1 MKKLILL
8 LLILLS
14 AFSAYAVE
22 GALKGK
28 FTVNADGDQVVFSQ
42 GNLQYHIGTKTFRFA
57 ENQWNYVGK
66 IKFEWDTDTYGNI
79 YENGVKCHNDLEADS
94 TYASWIDLF
103 AWGSG
108 NNPAINRSFDE
119 ELDDVEYQ
127 EWGANPISN
136 GGNTANR
143 WRTLTEQEW
152 AYIVFFRPNA
162 GNRFA
167 YAIVNGVKG
176 LILLPD
182 NWTTPQHITL
192 NTGGASGMFYIKQF
206 DEDDSWY
213 EGISA
218 KNYWYDRNAKQN
230 PETYKNH
237 FSDNVYTAEQWTKLE
252 ANGAIFLPRAGE
264 RWKGYVSGVEWGCG
278 YYYSSTKEYYTYSDA
293 EEKISIPFAWAL
305 EFVNDLTEQHMQSLT
320 THALSVR
327 LIRDKN
333 IARADLHAAI
343 MASYDYSTTIFTA
356 YPDIEKKLHNL
367 TESYVYTYSDVAHS
381 TFDQYEEATDA
392 IYKAMDEAKLE
403 VAKEE
408 ARKELRNAIA
418 TAQKYY
424 NTNSDNADYA
434 ANAAALKHAIDE
446 ATYIADLS
454 DASKEYIENG
464 QKVLNNELEKAK
476 NEIAEKLAANKA
488 AFDKEKTEQM
498 AAIDALAKD
507 GDSENCQALIAG
519 AKAAIEAMKYD
530 ETKTLDANKEQLQ
543 PIVDKLKADLE
554 KQRALEELQK
564 SKENLTETVAQAQKY
579 YDDIKNNTDYADVS
593 TALQAAV
600 KSAEETL
607 NKSDATKEELDA
619 ANETLEADLQK
630 AKDEVAKIEAEKLL
644 QESKQ
649 ALSDSIAAA
658 NAILDAI
665 GENEE
670 YADLIAEMRAVV
682 DAAQAVLDN
691 PESTQEEID
700 AAIEQLARA
709 AAKARA
715 SIGTHEDI
723 DQIVNDKMRKYENE
737 KIIIGG
743 QLLILRNGKTYT
755 VLGQE
760 VK

>member
-8 LLILLS
+8 SSILLS

-28 FTVNADGDQVVFSQ
+28 FTVNADGEQVVFSQ
-42 GNLQYHIGTKTFRFA
+42 GNLQYHIGTNTWRFA

-66 IKFEWDTDTYGNI
+66 IKSKWDTDVYGNI
-79 YENGVKCHNDLEADS
+79 YENGVKCHNDLEEDS

-108 NNPAINRSFDE
+108 NNPASNPSFDA

-192 NTGGASGMFYIKQF
+192 STGGASGMFYIKQF

-230 PETYKNH
+230 PEAYKNH
-237 FSDNVYTAEQWTKLE
+237 FFDNVYTAEQWTKLE
-252 ANGAIFLPRAGE
+252 ANGAIFLPGAGE
-264 RWKGYVSGVEWGCG
+264 RWKGYVSGVEEGCG
-278 YYYSSTKEYYTYSDA
+278 YYHSSTKEYYTYSDA

-333 IARADLHAAI
+333 IARADLHTAI
-343 MASYDYSTTIFTA
+343 MASYDYGTTIFDD

-424 NTNSDNADYA
+424 NTISENADYA

-446 ATYIADLS
+446 ATYIANLS
-454 DASKEYIENG
+454 NASKEYIENG
-464 QKVLNNELEKAK
+464 QQVLNNELERTK
-476 NEIAEKLAANKA
+476 EEVAEKLAANKA
-488 AFDKEKTEQM
+488 AFDKEKVEQM

-507 GDSENCQALIAG
+507 DDSETCKAMIAD

-554 KQRALEELQK
+554 KQRALEALQK

-593 TALQAAV
+593 TALQDAV
-600 KSAEETL
+600 KSAEEIL
-607 NKSDATKEELDA
+607 NKTDATKEELDA
-619 ANETLEADLQK
+619 ANEALNSELQK
-630 AKDEVAKIEAEKLL
+630 AKDEVAKIEAAKLL
-644 QESKQ
+644 EESKQ
-649 ALSDSIAAA
+649 TLTDSIAAA
-658 NAILDAI
+658 MNFLDEI
-665 GENEE
+665 KDNEE
-670 YADLIAEMRAVV
+670 YADIAAELQAEIEAV
-682 DAAQAVLDN
+682 QAILDN
-691 PESTQEEID
+691 SASTQEEID
-700 AAIEQLARA
+700 AAIERIAKA
-709 AAKARA
+709 AAKARQSTGA
-715 SIGTHEDI
+715 HEDI
-723 DQIVNDKMRKYENE
+723 EEIANDKMSKCENE
-737 KIIIGG
+737 KIILNGH
-743 QLLILRNGKTYT
+743 LYILRDGKVYS
-755 VLGQE
+755 VQGQE